1 MTPVRVALRL
11 SPPLVADL
19 LAHLV
24 EVPGLDVVIDLSSG
38 AVEAGTDVLVTASPL
53 PAPLPPTVVVLSE
66 PIAPGTARI
75 QTGDRNEEVVVGDL
89 AAIAEVVRRLCGARG

>member
-1 MTPVRVALRL
+1 MTQVRVAVRL

-24 EVPGLDVVIDLSSG
+24 DVPGVDIVIDLSSG
-38 AVEAGTDVLVTASPL
+38 AVEAGTDVLVTASRL
-53 PAPLPPTVVVLSE
+53 PAPLPPAVVILSD

-75 QTGDRNEEVVVGDL
+75 QTAQGTDEVSVPDL
-89 AAIAEVVRRLCGARG
+89 AAIAAVVRDLCTARG